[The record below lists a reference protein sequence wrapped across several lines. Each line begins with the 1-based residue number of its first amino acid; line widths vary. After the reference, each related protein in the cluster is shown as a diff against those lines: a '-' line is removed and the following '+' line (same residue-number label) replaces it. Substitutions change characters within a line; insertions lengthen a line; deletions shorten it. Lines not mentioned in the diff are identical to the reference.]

1 MPYNLNYNYFNYVR
15 SFESEIKSHLE
26 NPDLPYLANQFAMM
40 GCGKTFNDDGTTDYP
55 QDTLSQQFNEMVHSL
70 LTEYKLLD
78 SLRGFFEFD
87 CRLSEEDNLKVL
99 SKGADED
106 IVAFLVK
113 NPDPRYFTQKD

>member
-1 MPYNLNYNYFNYVR
+1 VPYNLNYNYFNYVR

>member
-78 SLRGFFEFD
+78 TLRGFFEFD